1 MVKKLFAGVLLA
13 SSLLVG
19 SVINATKYDVDVNHS
34 TVGFT
39 VPILGG
45 VSQVRGKFTDF
56 NVVID
61 YDEADITKS
70 SVTATIK
77 AASIDTGIEKRDGHL
92 KTADFFDVEKY
103 PEITFQSKRIE
114 KKGKNNFVAIG
125 TFTMHGVSKEIELP
139 IIITG
144 TTVHPVNKKKYVG
157 FSATLMLNRRDY
169 GINYEQ
175 KGVPNWIGDEVKIEL
190 NLLANAGEA
199 K

>member
-1 MVKKLFAGVLLA
+1 MVKKFFAVVLLL
-13 SSLLVG
+13 SSLLIG
-19 SVINATKYDVDVNHS
+19 SVLGATKYDVDVNHS
-34 TVGFT
+34 TVGFS

-77 AASIDTGIEKRDGHL
+77 AASIDTGIERRDGHL

-103 PEITFQSKRIE
+103 PEITFQSKRIV
-114 KKGKNNFVAIG
+114 KKGKNNFVAVG
-125 TFTMHGVSKEIELP
+125 TFTMHGVSKEIEIP
-139 IIITG
+139 ITITG
-144 TTVHPVNKKKYVG
+144 TTIHPVNKKKYVG
-157 FSATLMLNRRDY
+157 FQAELTLNRRDF

-175 KGVPNWIGDEVKIEL
+175 KGVPNWIGDEVTINL
-190 NLLANAGEA
+190 NLLANAPEA